1 MKVTSNGEALFC
13 LKFPSKGPLAGC
25 STIAPL
31 PMVQKGEQKGLHNG
45 EPIAALSSGQ
55 E

>member
-25 STIAPL
+25 FTLAPL
-31 PMVQKGEQKGLHNG
+31 PTFQKGEPKCLLNG
-45 EPIAALSSGQ
+45 EATTTLSSGQ